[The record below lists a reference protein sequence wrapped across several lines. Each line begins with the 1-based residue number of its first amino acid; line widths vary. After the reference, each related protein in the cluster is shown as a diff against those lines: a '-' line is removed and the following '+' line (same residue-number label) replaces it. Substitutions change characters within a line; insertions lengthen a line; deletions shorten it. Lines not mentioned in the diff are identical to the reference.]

1 MFLILWVLDSPR
13 PVNSYAF
20 LNFIDMA
27 LSIKRRFRKG
37 AIRLNVAKNQN
48 LEIRMEAK
56 CSLRVCGK
64 CLGQLISIKRNTS
77 QSDQT
82 ENSFLLIR
90 QRAAAIWQKSSFRLD
105 KITISV

>member
-13 PVNSYAF
+13 PVNSYTF

-27 LSIKRRFRKG
+27 LSIKRRIRQG
-37 AIRLNVAKNQN
+37 AIRLNVAKNQSWKYAGKRN
-48 LEIRMEAK
+48 A
-56 CSLRVCGK
+56 VCEFVASVW
-64 CLGQLISIKRNTS
+64 GQLISIKRNTS

-90 QRAAAIWQKSSFRLD
+90 RVL
-105 KITISV
+105 